1 MADASETTP
10 FLDGTESPRGIER
23 HPHFEF
29 AIETLTQAISIQ
41 STVYFL
47 LFAAIY
53 AFVKT
58 GGFNPEYTSAMEEL
72 TGHMALCML
81 GNLIYTAATLFF
93 QIPTMPNISLNVA
106 MFTLIFILCDKTYNR
121 DRSDPGLCL
130 PATDERIECEGPWGI
145 VMVMVDFGAI
155 MVLFMGLLLVV
166 LLLLK
171 LAMVIAGTT
180 YWRGRR
186 GRSTMNRKPVG
197 PPPAYQSTMN
207 GKPVGPPPAYQ

>member
-72 TGHMALCML
+72 TGHMALCVRHFLLCDSFSRSILPIMLNGHILTTSLQML

-155 MVLFMGLLLVV
+155 MVLFMG
-166 LLLLK
+166 
-171 LAMVIAGTT
+171 
-180 YWRGRR
+180 
-186 GRSTMNRKPVG
+186 
-197 PPPAYQSTMN
+197 
-207 GKPVGPPPAYQ
+207 